1 MNKSIGGENMAQ
13 IGSFLG
19 LDFGKS
25 KIGLAVA
32 DEETKVA
39 FALDTIKNDKDFLRN
54 LQEIIKREN
63 VKKII
68 IGMTLHE
75 KDVESKKEKE
85 SFGKMLEEKFGV
97 EVEYQ
102 EEMFTTKMAH
112 ENIKMRG
119 GRNIAKLD
127 DQEAAR
133 IILQSWLDK
142 KYGA

>member
-1 MNKSIGGENMAQ
+1 MAQ